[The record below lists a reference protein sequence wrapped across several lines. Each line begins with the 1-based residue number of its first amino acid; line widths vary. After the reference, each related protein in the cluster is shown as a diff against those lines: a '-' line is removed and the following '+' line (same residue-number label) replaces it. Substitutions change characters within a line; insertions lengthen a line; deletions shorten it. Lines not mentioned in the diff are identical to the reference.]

1 MADTY
6 TFISLITFILS
17 GVFLLITGVLFCT
30 LNIRKI
36 VGDISGHNARRFV
49 EERKMVV
56 SKPEIQKN
64 IYDVKNITSILTEG
78 QLMSGKDKIYI
89 EKDITYI
96 HVKDNLSILL

>member
-17 GVFLLITGVLFCT
+17 GVFLLITGVLLCT

-36 VGDISGHNARRFV
+36 VGDISGRNARRFM

-64 IYDVKNITSILTEG
+64 IYDVKNITSILTER